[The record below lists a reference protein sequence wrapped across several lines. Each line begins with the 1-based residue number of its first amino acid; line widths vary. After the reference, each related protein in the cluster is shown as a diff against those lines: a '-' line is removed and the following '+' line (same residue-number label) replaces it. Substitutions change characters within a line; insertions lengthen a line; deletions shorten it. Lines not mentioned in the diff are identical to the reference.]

1 MLETIKD
8 HVNRYLQLESPDTNM
23 LHPPQVLALALA
35 AVRKY
40 LGYAELSAHRT
51 QRLEWEQAR
60 AFDPSL
66 PKPTPAAI
74 NQELV
79 VSASEWAIISE
90 LWHLY
95 MEREQAKQLEATRSL
110 GADTFGRSTSEI
122 QADINQAHTDL
133 PLRAFSFEIVTI

>member
-1 MLETIKD
+1 M
-8 HVNRYLQLESPDTNM
+8 NRYLQLESPDTNM

-40 LGYAELSAHRT
+40 LGYAELSAHRA

-66 PKPTPAAI
+66 PRPTPAAI
-74 NQELV
+74 GQELE
-79 VSASEWAIISE
+79 VSDSEWAIITD

-95 MEREQAKQLEATRSL
+95 MERDQAKQLEATRSL
-110 GADTFGRSTSEI
+110 GADSFGRTTSEI
-122 QADINQAHTDL
+122 EADIRAEHENL
-133 PLRAFSFEIVTI
+133 PMRAFSFEIVTI